1 MHEVGIVQSILE
13 IAAQQTRDAGATHI
27 HLIRLR
33 IGSLTGVVP
42 EAIEHAFAV
51 LRSDTPAAAAELAIE
66 VVPALCWCDVCALE
80 FAADGLYSDC
90 PTCGTPSLVVRQGH
104 EMELVSLEVS

>member
-13 IAAQQTRDAGATHI
+13 VAAQQTRAADATCI
-27 HLIRLR
+27 HVIRLR
-33 IGSLTGVVP
+33 IGRLTGVVP
-42 EAIEHAFAV
+42 EAIEHAFTV
-51 LRSDTPAAAAELAIE
+51 LRVGTPAAGAELTIE
-66 VVPALCWCDVCALE
+66 YVPAICWCDTCQQE

-90 PTCGTPSLVVRQGH
+90 PTCGVPSLIVRQGH